1 MKKIYLFLLFI
12 ISFLAPIS
20 VGAQEGCGAPP
31 YFNYIFNFGLGASG
45 ILAITMIVL
54 GAVQMMLNAANPS
67 AQTAGK
73 DKMKSALM
81 GLALI
86 FGSWLILYTIN
97 PDLVNFSQAFN
108 SVCNDPIQLP
118 GQGSFQGGG
127 GRSGGGGATGSW

>member
-1 MKKIYLFLLFI
+1 MKKIFLFFA
-12 ISFLAPIS
+12 ISFLAPTL
-20 VGAQEGCGAPP
+20 VKAQEGCSTPA
-31 YFNYIFNFGLGASG
+31 YFNYIFNFALGASG

-54 GAVQMMLNAANPS
+54 GAVQMMLHAANPS
-67 AQTAGK
+67 AQSAGK
-73 DKMKSALM
+73 DRIKSALM

-108 SVCNDPIQLP
+108 SICDDPIQLP
-118 GQGSFQGGG
+118 DQRSFQGGG